1 LMQDMLEEAGCRVA
15 ATVGTLDEALELA
28 RSRTFDLAFIDLNLR
43 GIPAW
48 PLADL
53 LQTRGIPFAFV
64 TGYGS
69 AGTATTHA
77 DVPVEKRREIGITDG
92 LIRLSVGLEAPED
105 IIADL
110 EQALAVATDSAERNA
125 QCAATR

>member
-1 LMQDMLEEAGCRVA
+1 MLMQDMLEEAGCRVA
-15 ATVGTLDEALELA
+15 ATVGTLEEALELA
-28 RSRTFDLAFIDLNLR
+28 RSRTFDLALIDLNLR

-69 AGTATTHA
+69 AGTATTNA
-77 DVPVEKRREIGITDG
+77 DVPVLQKPFTSQNLMTI
-92 LIRLSVGLEAPED
+92 LARLRSRQPPAG
-105 IIADL
+105 
-110 EQALAVATDSAERNA
+110 R
-125 QCAATR
+125 